1 TLRPNVYSSIASIH
15 TARTNLIAH
24 GGAPF
29 LGWHRTFLAVYEA
42 ALRRYDPSVCLPYW
56 DSTLDNQLP
65 NPFLSSL
72 WSPDFL
78 GTPRGPVVDGPFAN
92 WRLPSGGQL
101 IRNVAV
107 DGDLMS
113 TDQVDDILSRRSYDD
128 IVSSTSTNPRY
139 HIQYIHGAV
148 HVYVGGTMTD
158 LSTTAF
164 DPAFYMHH
172 AFIDY
177 IFERFRNQLRSRGV
191 NPDTYPRVSATG
203 IFAPTAPSGIAKTTN
218 AEGFSQNMASK
229 ASYEPVPTCS
239 SASTTCGNRFLV
251 CQLSTGLCIPTTRSA
266 TRSSSRSRRAV
277 QDTQPTDTCQVPEA
291 PTFDLPYQNDFC
303 RKEGCDTSQ
312 FVMIPVKIVSV
323 RPPNYRAYKSYPVT
337 DNDVDDDDDIY
348 SPDAY
353 EDTARYIS
361 DCYGNLKTYSR
372 CKQASSTGQIFIY
385 SAGIN
390 YNGYYKESV
399 IVDQKLTVSMSIGFV
414 AVRNPCNVEGKV
426 TKALIR
432 AHDSCGRMCQ
442 ITCRNPV
449 TDEEEVCSG
458 AVAVNEKKPLMYGET
473 LNEAI
478 KSVVRFKPNTR
489 IPKFRLDNT
498 YFTFYCDYSETFPF
512 ADLPDKVVPS
522 I

>member
-1 TLRPNVYSSIASIH
+1 MALQ
-15 TARTNLIAH
+15 RT
-24 GGAPF
+24 
-29 LGWHRTFLAVYEA
+29 R
-42 ALRRYDPSVCLPYW
+42 
-56 DSTLDNQLP
+56 
-65 NPFLSSL
+65 
-72 WSPDFL
+72 
-78 GTPRGPVVDGPFAN
+78 
-92 WRLPSGGQL
+92 
-101 IRNVAV
+101 
-107 DGDLMS
+107 
-113 TDQVDDILSRRSYDD
+113 
-128 IVSSTSTNPRY
+128 
-139 HIQYIHGAV
+139 
-148 HVYVGGTMTD
+148 
-158 LSTTAF
+158 
-164 DPAFYMHH
+164 
-172 AFIDY
+172 
-177 IFERFRNQLRSRGV
+177 
-191 NPDTYPRVSATG
+191 
-203 IFAPTAPSGIAKTTN
+203 
-218 AEGFSQNMASK
+218 
-229 ASYEPVPTCS
+229 
-239 SASTTCGNRFLV
+239 
-251 CQLSTGLCIPTTRSA
+251 
-266 TRSSSRSRRAV
+266 

-323 RPPNYRAYKSYPVT
+323 RPPNYREYKVTLSQTMTWMTMMIFTHQTLTKIHPVC
-337 DNDVDDDDDIY
+337 VF
-348 SPDAY
+348 Y
-353 EDTARYIS
+353 ERYIQVCSVLYVLYRKDTSRYIS

-432 AHDSCGRMCQ
+432 AHDSRMCQ

-478 KSVVRFKPNTR
+478 KSVVKFKENTR

-498 YFTFYCDYSETFPF
+498 FFTFYCDYSETFPF
-512 ADLPDKVVPS
+512 ADLPDKRAKY
-522 I
+522 IEQYAAI